1 VYHLRPTGEVHIL
14 VAVLD
19 VKKIPK
25 FADVCVKG
33 CMYRLYF
40 KPDEAV
46 VANQDQ
52 DEDLLTDDDKGNDA
66 DGDKHMGDAVPPPK
80 PQGDKGTKSTSSQPS
95 LPQSEQSHKQATL
108 LQEALDLASE
118 QLFDEINIKVMAE
131 KDSVGWKRYSPLTDE
146 KRRMYNAMVSPPVNP
161 HPFFSDEFEQAAV
174 SHLSS
179 VGGTSFFCYPESTPH
194 HAEVE
199 VRGVPTHIPLGG
211 GGSGGGCHAASARRR
226 GGHWCPSPHRP
237 GRGVRRRG
245 GRAVSPCGWGDV
257 SLSTPTEVTLVAA
270 GDTADETVVA
280 AGDTAATTPERT
292 VLPAKG
298 DTAAASTE
306 GAAVP
311 IGDETELVT
320 NVAPRRMVAPAPTP
334 PGEDAPRM
342 LRQSSRNV
350 GKAEEHTLLKAERL
364 AKKKNL
370 EGISFSSF
378 SDSRIISNLGR

>member
-1 VYHLRPTGEVHIL
+1 VTVTKVPRALRSFLPLWVVGTTIGATQKVDVYHLRPTGEVHIL

-211 GGSGGGCHAASARRR
+211 AEAPVGAAMLHPPNAVGDIGVPLLTDR
-226 GGHWCPSPHRP
+226 GGVYDAEEDGRSLPAAGGMSPSP
-237 GRGVRRRG
+237 
-245 GRAVSPCGWGDV
+245 
-257 SLSTPTEVTLVAA
+257 
-270 GDTADETVVA
+270 
-280 AGDTAATTPERT
+280 
-292 VLPAKG
+292 LP
-298 DTAAASTE
+298 
-306 GAAVP
+306 
-311 IGDETELVT
+311 
-320 NVAPRRMVAPAPTP
+320 
-334 PGEDAPRM
+334 
-342 LRQSSRNV
+342 LR
-350 GKAEEHTLLKAERL
+350 
-364 AKKKNL
+364 
-370 EGISFSSF
+370 
-378 SDSRIISNLGR
+378 